1 MLGKV
6 RPLERKSCTTDRS
19 DMAFTLQMVV
29 TTGTGE
35 DRRHLGDA
43 EVKRD
48 HVGRGEVRS

>member
-35 DRRHLGDA
+35 GRRHLGDA